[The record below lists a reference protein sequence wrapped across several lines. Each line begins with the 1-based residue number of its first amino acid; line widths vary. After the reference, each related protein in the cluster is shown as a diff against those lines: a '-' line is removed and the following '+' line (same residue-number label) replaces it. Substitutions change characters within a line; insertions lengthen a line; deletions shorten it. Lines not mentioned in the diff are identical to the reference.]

1 MAYPIKLSDI
11 SNTDDLLDVLKLKA
25 FDKLSIVVFSAE
37 WCNPCRTLKKR
48 IYDDNSKKGMSTD
61 FKDDAVFFYVDIDKN
76 KELAEELSITN
87 IPCVHFMKGG
97 KHGLEMIDQFT
108 GGGNL
113 TDQKIRM
120 NL

>member
-87 IPCVHFMKGG
+87 IPCVHFM
-97 KHGLEMIDQFT
+97 
-108 GGGNL
+108 
-113 TDQKIRM
+113 
-120 NL
+120 